1 MSTKARYSLTVFTA
15 AIIFTLLACS
25 LPSSTPTESDPT
37 KVAMQ
42 VQLTMQAIQNATL
55 VAQAAQAGQATQEVQ
70 PLPTYTLLPTYTP
83 QQVNTLA
90 APTAILVT
98 PTQSLDE
105 RMKSAKILVYEDT
118 YLTNHGPWVK
128 DTLDMMGLNYK
139 YDADAL
145 GHFMGDLNS
154 STPWDLIIVAAESRD
169 SVQGEFWDVI
179 APKVINDKTALI
191 VEMWYLSDTA
201 NGRIRSLTDPC
212 GIAFQ
217 AVRKDVDSIYTL
229 DPKHPVFSTP
239 NSGFS
244 LIHYSPVWFDKG
256 GDYIR
261 LTSGS
266 KATLLAGG
274 YPKEKSSYGLIATC
288 FDGRVIF
295 QTFSNHDYKRSDIL
309 MLWQN
314 YITNT
319 LQKHF
324 EAVP

>member
-1 MSTKARYSLTVFTA
+1 MSTKARYGLFAFTA
-15 AIIFTLLACS
+15 AIVFSLLACS
-25 LPSSTPTESDPT
+25 LPSSSTTESDPT

-55 VAQAAQAGQATQEVQ
+55 VAQAAQEGQATQEVQ
-70 PLPTYTLLPTYTP
+70 PLPTYTPFPTYTP
-83 QQVNTLA
+83 P
-90 APTAILVT
+90 APSEVPAT
-98 PTQSLDE
+98 PTQDIAE
-105 RMKSAKILVYEDT
+105 RIKSAKILVYEDT
-118 YLTNHGPWVK
+118 YLSNLGPWVK
-128 DTLDMMGLNYK
+128 DALDAMGLNYK
-139 YDADAL
+139 YDADAM
-145 GHFMGDLNS
+145 GNFMGDLNS
-154 STPWDLIIVAAESRD
+154 STPWDLIIVAAERRD
-169 SVQGEFWDVI
+169 SVQGDFWDVI
-179 APKVINDKTALI
+179 ASKVIQDKTALI

-201 NGRIRSLTDPC
+201 NGRIKSLTTPC

-217 AVRKDVDSIYTL
+217 GVRKDVDSIFTL
-229 DPKHPVFSTP
+229 DPQNPIFSTP

-244 LIHYSPVWFDKG
+244 LVHYNAVWFDKG

-261 LTSGS
+261 LTAGS
-266 KATLLAGG
+266 NAILLAGG
-274 YPKEKSSYGLIATC
+274 LPKEKSSYGLMASC

-295 QTFSNHDYKRSDIL
+295 QTFSNHDYNRSDIL